1 MKVSIFAKF
10 GKIGFDESLHFI
22 NMVNVG
28 SDESLHF
35 HEKGGGKFFISR
47 KFFCKKVIF
56 FQKLHFI
63 NYIQIIVNIE
73 NINYCL

>member
-1 MKVSIFAKF
+1 MKVSIFVKF

-35 HEKGGGKFFISR
+35 HEKGGEFFIS
-47 KFFCKKVIF
+47 KNFFVKKVIF
-56 FQKLHFI
+56 FGKLEYNYYIHFYGNI
-63 NYIQIIVNIE
+63 FFII
-73 NINYCL
+73 C